1 MTALD
6 VLLPRAAN
14 NDYRGGRVPLYF
26 FYALLAMVTFRSLV
40 HFLKDDSGVNS
51 IASIILFS
59 GTPDPN
65 NVVYMFSALWGSQQV
80 IMLMVYLVVLLR
92 YRNLIPLM
100 WALMVVEILFRLTVG
115 QIHPLTPEY
124 YLRTPP
130 GKLGNLPLLLISLT
144 MVGLAIRNTLRQSNR
159 EVVASDARR

>member
-1 MTALD
+1 MTTLD
-6 VLLPRAAN
+6 ALLPRTAN

-26 FYALLAMVTFRSLV
+26 FYALMAVVTFRSFV

-65 NVVYMFSALWGSQQV
+65 NVVYMFSSLWGSQQV
-80 IMLMVYLVVLLR
+80 IMLMVYVVVVAR

-100 WALMVVEILFRLTVG
+100 WALVVVEVLFRLGVG
-115 QIHPLTPEY
+115 MLHPLTAEY

-130 GKLGNLPLLLISLT
+130 GKIGNLPMLAISLA
-144 MVGLAIRNTLRQSNR
+144 MVVLAIRNTKIKQGTG
-159 EVVASDARR
+159 

>member
-14 NDYRGGRVPLYF
+14 NDYRGGRLPLYF

-159 EVVASDARR
+159 EVVASQARR

>member
-14 NDYRGGRVPLYF
+14 NDYRGGRVPLYL
-26 FYALLAMVTFRSLV
+26 FYVLVAVATFRSFA
-40 HFLKDDSGVNS
+40 HFLLDDSGVNS
-51 IASIILFS
+51 IASIVLFS

-65 NVVYMFSALWGSQQV
+65 NVVYMFSSLWGSQQV
-80 IMLMVYLVVLLR
+80 IMLMVYAAVLLR

-100 WALMVVEILFRLTVG
+100 WALVVVEVLFRLGVG
-115 QIHPLTPEY
+115 MMHPLTPEY

-130 GKLGNLPLLLISLT
+130 GKIGNLPMLALSLA
-144 MVGLAIRNTLRQSNR
+144 MVVLAIRNTKVKQGTG
-159 EVVASDARR
+159 